1 MSNSNGKFVNGA
13 WIEMYQDLPM
23 TQVDRIQ
30 CEFIQFVNYVNDIV
44 ASHNELIKTVTTL
57 ATIVNDF
64 TDRVKHL
71 EQKES

>member
-1 MSNSNGKFVNGA
+1 MSVDNGYFKNGA
-13 WIEMYQDLPM
+13 FIEVRPDPPM

-57 ATIVNDF
+57 AAIVNDF